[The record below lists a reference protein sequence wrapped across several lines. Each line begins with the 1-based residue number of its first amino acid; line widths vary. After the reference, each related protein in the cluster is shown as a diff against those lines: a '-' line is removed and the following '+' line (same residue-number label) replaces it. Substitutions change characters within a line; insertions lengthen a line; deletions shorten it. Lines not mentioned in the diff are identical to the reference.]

1 MLKKVNMKSTLQ
13 SILIAMGAVCIFGLA
28 SVQAAELKIG
38 YIDIKSALE
47 STAEYKQGMK
57 RLQALSAKKVKAL
70 NVLKDKIAQEEK
82 DLMGQS
88 LAMSQE
94 ALAQK
99 QRKLQEKVKTFKRMQ
114 QDAQEELAAEK
125 NRMDIASMT
134 RFQKVIR
141 KYGKQHHFDMLMP
154 RPVFIYADPKHDV
167 TADIIKLLD
176 AKK

>member
-1 MLKKVNMKSTLQ
+1 MIKKMNMKS
-13 SILIAMGAVCIFGLA
+13 ILISIGAVCMLGLS

-57 RLQALSAKKVKAL
+57 RLKAISDKKVKAL
-70 NVLKDKIAQEEK
+70 NVLKDKISQEEK

-94 ALAQK
+94 KMAQK
-99 QRKLQEKVKTFKRMQ
+99 QRALQEKVKTFKRMQ

-134 RFQKVIR
+134 RFQKVMTA
-141 KYGKQHHFDMLMP
+141 YGKEHHFDMLMP

-176 AKK
+176 ANK

>member
-1 MLKKVNMKSTLQ
+1 MIKKMNIK
-13 SILIAMGAVCIFGLA
+13 SILVSIGAVCIFGMA

-57 RLQALSAKKVKAL
+57 RLQALSDKKVKAL
-70 NVLKDKIAQEEK
+70 RALKDKITQEEK

-94 ALAQK
+94 NLAQR
-99 QRKLQEKVKTFKRMQ
+99 QQKLKEMGKKFKRMQ

-134 RFQKVIR
+134 RFQKVMVN
-141 KYGKQHHFDMLMP
+141 YGKQHHFDMLMP
-154 RPVFIYADPKHDV
+154 KPVFIYADPKHDV
-167 TADIIKLLD
+167 TGDIIKLLD

>member
-1 MLKKVNMKSTLQ
+1 MK
-13 SILIAMGAVCIFGLA
+13 SILISIGAVCMLGLS

-57 RLQALSAKKVKAL
+57 RLKAISDKKVKAL
-70 NVLKDKIAQEEK
+70 KVLKDKISQEEK

-94 ALAQK
+94 KMAQK
-99 QRKLQEKVKTFKRMQ
+99 QRALQEKVKKFKRMQ

-134 RFQKVIR
+134 SFQKVMTA
-141 KYGKQHHFDMLMP
+141 YGKEHHFDMLMP

>member
-1 MLKKVNMKSTLQ
+1 MK
-13 SILIAMGAVCIFGLA
+13 SILISIGAVCVFGLA

-57 RLQALSAKKVKAL
+57 RLQALSNKKVKAL
-70 NVLKDKIAQEEK
+70 RALKDKISQEEK
-82 DLMGQS
+82 ALMGQS

-94 ALAQK
+94 NLAQK
-99 QRKLQEKVKTFKRMQ
+99 QRKLQEMGKKFKRMQ

-125 NRMDIASMT
+125 NRMDIASMS
-134 RFQKVIR
+134 RFQKVLV

-154 RPVFIYADPKHDV
+154 KPVFIYADPKHDV
-167 TADIIKLLD
+167 TGDIIKLLD